1 MLALIIFILGAV
13 HICCNNLTSTT
24 YPVDLIMPQAKSSSK
39 QMSNAK
45 LTALP
50 ESPPAQKS
58 KATPVPLS
66 KEETDVLSSHLDEWN
81 RNKGKARRQIKEAA
95 IAEARLIAPKME
107 KKLLKLR
114 PQVSL
119 SGAGNSAFAKLT
131 GSFTDVYHMVVQ
143 PW

>member
-1 MLALIIFILGAV
+1 
-13 HICCNNLTSTT
+13 
-24 YPVDLIMPQAKSSSK
+24 
-39 QMSNAK
+39 MSNAK

-50 ESPPAQKS
+50 ESPPAKKS

-95 IAEARLIAPKME
+95 IAEARLFAPKMD

-119 SGAGNSAFAKLT
+119 WRRHQCFAKLT

>member
-1 MLALIIFILGAV
+1 MLALIIFLLGAV
-13 HICCNNLTSTT
+13 HICCNNLTSNT
-24 YPVDLIMPQAKSSSK
+24 YPVDLIMPHAKSSSK
-39 QMSNAK
+39 KMSNAK

-50 ESPPAQKS
+50 ESPPAKKS

-81 RNKGKARRQIKEAA
+81 RNKGKARRQIKDAA
-95 IAEARLIAPKME
+95 IAEARLFAPKMD

-119 SGAGNSAFAKLT
+119 WCQHQCFAKLT